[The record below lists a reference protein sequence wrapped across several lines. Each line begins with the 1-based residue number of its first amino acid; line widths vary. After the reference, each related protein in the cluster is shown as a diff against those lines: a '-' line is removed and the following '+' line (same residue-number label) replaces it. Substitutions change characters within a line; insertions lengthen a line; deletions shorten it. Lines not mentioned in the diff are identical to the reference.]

1 MPLIS
6 ACVPEENQVKVISHL
21 DQSSSWDSNIYDVL
35 LSAASSEKSVP
46 FPIDG
51 GSDSGLFCT
60 VGGTINPAQLIY
72 HPIISSSTSPKRMPS
87 ILRPG
92 DVILEIGEYQIS
104 GFTRLD
110 AVRLCETLFHANS
123 NGDRPRILLKL
134 ISPSALPTG
143 SAQLHRFL
151 SAQFQIGTPEFL
163 LQEVTRNNIYQR
175 VVPCTTRE
183 PRPEERDG
191 VDYQFLGVERFLA
204 LEKSGQLLESGMYKG
219 NHYGTP
225 RPDAN
230 ATALYVEAR
239 TKDGGDGD
247 HSASE
252 SNGERSATSPELTC
266 AAEESLR
273 QQQQHKDLS
282 SIALPNGWEV
292 IDHPEYG
299 LFYVDHIHQKTQ
311 YEPPTEA
318 DFEEAARFHAAKSS
332 APSITYTD
340 NVSNNGSNGKN
351 NHQKHQTSSSDTSD
365 KSTDDA
371 AQVRGPLVT
380 AVLVKGSK
388 GFGFTIVGGSSPGQ
402 PGFLQVKNVIPG
414 GPAAQEGTLAV
425 GNVLVSANGIN
436 VLGFSHDQ
444 IVTLFQS
451 IPVGGTVTLTVSQGY
466 SFVGAG
472 AKKSQHQLT
481 TMRSKPTVVER
492 NVPFA
497 PPDLCI
503 RRLNTSPTI
512 SQLSGEAEEETTS
525 TAVSRSGASA
535 GAVVTAPVA
544 VTKQNNGFGFTLAD
558 QVGGQRVKEV
568 LEPTGLRV
576 GDVILE
582 VNGKWVKEAS
592 HLEVVQ
598 LLKTCPIGKTT
609 NFLIQRV
616 LPIPVDKKHAGASAD
631 SNFTIPL
638 VKTATGKGARI
649 TVWRVVSHLLNAL
662 EDIWMMLVVR
672 GWVSLH
678 LYGGADLP
686 PVMVSN
692 PQHSSQSLL
701 RTQSARGTPAC
712 LFRVSTLPD
721 GADINAVSPI
731 SALYST
737 FHPADYNMIQS
748 MTTSTSASTRY
759 RSRTPGPGE
768 ESRRGMGAGT
778 GAGLGS
784 SSDCI
789 YSLGESVNGLEL
801 YRCPSPPPNT
811 TTTGANSGLGG
822 NGGGAGAAV
831 WTTGLKRYG
840 GTDFDA
846 YCLQQGLSRSNP
858 FGSGQLLHLNS
869 EYETLPRRTT
879 IAPQI
884 YGEFFV
890 NLRHEANGFGFKLLG
905 GSEEGTQVTIGQLAP
920 GGAAERSTQMRAGD
934 RLVSVNGTRVL
945 GGSHAKALALLERT
959 AEAHGEVTLG
969 LWRPPPSLP
978 PSASTSTSG
987 SRSTE
992 SSKTRCWPSNAA
1004 APAVLRSVLLQRAS
1018 GEEGFGFV
1026 LANAPSKPN
1035 KSRRDGQVD
1044 TRSGDHFI
1052 SRVVAGSASERSRL
1066 HVGDRLL
1073 SVNGV
1078 NVASL
1083 PREEV
1088 IRLVKASGPQLALT
1102 VLPCNVFTPSYEQMQ
1117 FYNSQLYHHQQQQ
1130 LHQQQK
1136 ERAVF
1141 FHVTLFRSSRGFGF
1155 SIRGGHEFNQMPLT
1169 VLRVAEGGPA
1179 HLDGRLKVGDELLQI
1194 NGFMTAGMSH
1204 RRAVEIIQAGGNMIR
1219 LGVRRSL
1226 LSSGEVKNLAAP
1238 SQLSP
1243 SPLSFASFGPLP
1255 PTLSAGPMAPQPLPV
1270 PPPPPPN
1277 LLTPQFFTPIPV
1289 HKSSI
1294 GSRPLLS
1301 SVKSPQRQRSL
1312 ITYQSLPRLW
1322 QKHHDG
1328 TGTHSSS
1335 HHDLEAWASGDR
1347 GCYGTQV
1354 ASDRYHPYRGTERKK
1369 PILQYEYSQRYTT
1382 TPKRKDRNPGIIAT
1396 ILPFYAFGIFVYFV
1410 YTIIKLLNKR
1420 RKVNPGRKEEHLTD
1434 YYRNFRYVPERE
1446 KFKMDSDS
1454 SENERGNGSPCKVG
1468 WSLASKCSNGTPDV
1482 YRSVADL
1489 PKDLEYLLKKADQD
1503 NLGKQKHDVEITRLR
1518 THLEQMET
1526 EMTRLLEAVNS
1537 SAIFLAQTRNV
1548 RSESRTTEAQC
1559 TDAHSDDSETLFS
1572 AEEN

>member
-1 MPLIS
+1 
-6 ACVPEENQVKVISHL
+6 
-21 DQSSSWDSNIYDVL
+21 L
-35 LSAASSEKSVP
+35 LS
-46 FPIDG
+46 
-51 GSDSGLFCT
+51 
-60 VGGTINPAQLIY
+60 
-72 HPIISSSTSPKRMPS
+72 
-87 ILRPG
+87 
-92 DVILEIGEYQIS
+92 
-104 GFTRLD
+104 
-110 AVRLCETLFHANS
+110 LFH
-123 NGDRPRILLKL
+123 
-134 ISPSALPTG
+134 
-143 SAQLHRFL
+143 
-151 SAQFQIGTPEFL
+151 
-163 LQEVTRNNIYQR
+163 
-175 VVPCTTRE
+175 
-183 PRPEERDG
+183 
-191 VDYQFLGVERFLA
+191 
-204 LEKSGQLLESGMYKG
+204 
-219 NHYGTP
+219 
-225 RPDAN
+225 
-230 ATALYVEAR
+230 
-239 TKDGGDGD
+239 
-247 HSASE
+247 
-252 SNGERSATSPELTC
+252 
-266 AAEESLR
+266 
-273 QQQQHKDLS
+273 
-282 SIALPNGWEV
+282 
-292 IDHPEYG
+292 
-299 LFYVDHIHQKTQ
+299 
-311 YEPPTEA
+311 
-318 DFEEAARFHAAKSS
+318 
-332 APSITYTD
+332 
-340 NVSNNGSNGKN
+340 
-351 NHQKHQTSSSDTSD
+351 
-365 KSTDDA
+365 
-371 AQVRGPLVT
+371 
-380 AVLVKGSK
+380 
-388 GFGFTIVGGSSPGQ
+388 
-402 PGFLQVKNVIPG
+402 
-414 GPAAQEGTLAV
+414 
-425 GNVLVSANGIN
+425 
-436 VLGFSHDQ
+436 
-444 IVTLFQS
+444 
-451 IPVGGTVTLTVSQGY
+451 
-466 SFVGAG
+466 
-472 AKKSQHQLT
+472 
-481 TMRSKPTVVER
+481 
-492 NVPFA
+492 
-497 PPDLCI
+497 
-503 RRLNTSPTI
+503 
-512 SQLSGEAEEETTS
+512 
-525 TAVSRSGASA
+525 
-535 GAVVTAPVA
+535 
-544 VTKQNNGFGFTLAD
+544 
-558 QVGGQRVKEV
+558 
-568 LEPTGLRV
+568 
-576 GDVILE
+576 
-582 VNGKWVKEAS
+582 
-592 HLEVVQ
+592 
-598 LLKTCPIGKTT
+598 
-609 NFLIQRV
+609 
-616 LPIPVDKKHAGASAD
+616 
-631 SNFTIPL
+631 
-638 VKTATGKGARI
+638 
-649 TVWRVVSHLLNAL
+649 
-662 EDIWMMLVVR
+662 
-672 GWVSLH
+672 
-678 LYGGADLP
+678 
-686 PVMVSN
+686 
-692 PQHSSQSLL
+692 
-701 RTQSARGTPAC
+701 
-712 LFRVSTLPD
+712 VSTLPD
-721 GADINAVSPI
+721 GADINAVSPT

-801 YRCPSPPPNT
+801 YRCPSPPLNT

-822 NGGGAGAAV
+822 NGGGAGAGAAV

-879 IAPQI
+879 VAPQI

-920 GGAAERSTQMRAGD
+920 GGAAERSTHMRAGD

-945 GGSHAKALALLERT
+945 GGSHAKALALLERA

-978 PSASTSTSG
+978 ASASTSTSG

-992 SSKTRCWPSNAA
+992 SSKTRCWPSNVA
-1004 APAVLRSVLLQRAS
+1004 APAGLRSVLLQRAP

-1026 LANAPSKPN
+1026 LANAPSKPD

-1052 SRVVAGSASERSRL
+1052 SRVVAGSASDRSRLL

-1102 VLPCNVFTPSYEQMQ
+1102 VLPCNVPITPSYEQMQ

-1130 LHQQQK
+1130 LHQQQR

-1243 SPLSFASFGPLP
+1243 SPLSFASFGLLP
-1255 PTLSAGPMAPQPLPV
+1255 PTLSPGPMAPQPLPV

-1277 LLTPQFFTPIPV
+1277 LRTPQFFTPIPV

-1347 GCYGTQV
+1347 GCYGTQLEAMPLISACV
-1354 ASDRYHPYRGTERKK
+1354 PEENQVKVISRLDQSASWDSNIYEVLLSAASSEKSVPFPIDGGSDSGLFCTVGGTINPAQLIYHPIISSST
-1369 PILQYEYSQRYTT
+1369 S
-1382 TPKRKDRNPGIIAT
+1382 PKRMPSILRPGDV
-1396 ILPFYAFGIFVYFV
+1396 ILEIG
-1410 YTIIKLLNKR
+1410 
-1420 RKVNPGRKEEHLTD
+1420 
-1434 YYRNFRYVPERE
+1434 
-1446 KFKMDSDS
+1446 
-1454 SENERGNGSPCKVG
+1454 
-1468 WSLASKCSNGTPDV
+1468 
-1482 YRSVADL
+1482 
-1489 PKDLEYLLKKADQD
+1489 EYQLS
-1503 NLGKQKHDVEITRLR
+1503 GFTRLDAV
-1518 THLEQMET
+1518 
-1526 EMTRLLEAVNS
+1526 RL
-1537 SAIFLAQTRNV
+1537 
-1548 RSESRTTEAQC
+1548 C
-1559 TDAHSDDSETLFS
+1559 ETLFHANSSGDRPRILLKLISPS
-1572 AEEN
+1572 ALPTGSAQLHCFLSAQFQIGTPEFLLQEVTRNNIYQRVVPCRCFSKYGNVYRCLELYRSRDVFPILSTTREPRPEERDGVDYQFLGVERFLALEKSGQLLESGMYKGTDQSPNGFDTCNHYGTPRPDANATALHVEARTKDGGDGDHSASESNGERSATSPELTCAAEGSLGQQQQQQQQQQQRDLSSIALPNGWEVIDHPEYGLFYVDHIHQKTQYEPPTEADFEEAARFHAAKSSTSSITYTDNISNNGSNGKNHQKHQTSSSDTSDKSTDDAAQVRGPLITAVLVKGSKGFGFTIIGGSSPGQPGFLQVRGVSNHLSCIRFTPSSPRSSSLNPATPRVVFVLDGSIIRLHSQVKNVIPGGPAAQEGTLAVGNVLVSANGINVLGFSHDQIVTLFQSIPVGGTVTLTVSQGYSFVGAGAKKSQHQLTTVRSKPTVVERSVPFAPPDLCIRRLNTSPTISQLSGETEEEATSTAVSRSGAGAGAVVTAPVAVTKQTNGFGFTLADQVGGQRVKEVLEPTGLRVGDVILEVNGKWVKEASHLEVVQLLKTCPIGKTTNFLIQRGICHSPSYIFSNHFFLPLTLFGWDGNTES